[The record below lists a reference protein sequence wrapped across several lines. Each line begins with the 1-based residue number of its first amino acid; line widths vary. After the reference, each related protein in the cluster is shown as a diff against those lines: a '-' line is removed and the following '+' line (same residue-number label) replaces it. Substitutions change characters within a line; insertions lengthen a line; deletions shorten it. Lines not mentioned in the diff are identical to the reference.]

1 MKCESQMNEIERQK
15 RNKQTANYWS
25 WVAKRKELGYW
36 DIPGWKQHQN
46 LLASKNLDQ
55 DWLDVCFRK
64 ISKSSPKLALSLGS
78 GSGSLERVLL
88 KRGYVQEVYGCDIS
102 PDLVQ
107 ISQNEADRLKLKAS
121 YFVADLNA
129 PVFNCPKVDLVIA
142 AGILHHVEELERLFL
157 EIKNIL
163 KEGGH
168 FIVYDYVGPSRF
180 QWRENQIKRCNEW
193 IKKLPKNYLKKKGY
207 PWYYTLSKKIFDAIP
222 FSHSEKIPAFLS
234 KWLGLRVGAQVKRLQ
249 QASLTLNKVIPPPVE
264 QFLVTDPSEAIRS
277 EEILNLASQI
287 FKIEGLI
294 PQGGTLAQPL
304 FGRIVANFLKQEEGK
319 AWALKILN
327 DERLEIEKGNLES
340 DLVAFIA
347 KLD

>member
-1 MKCESQMNEIERQK
+1 MSSESQLKGFERQK

-36 DIPGWKQHQN
+36 DIPGWKKHQN
-46 LLASKNLDQ
+46 LLASRNPDQ
-55 DWLDVCFRK
+55 DWLDVCFSK
-64 ISKSSPKLALSLGS
+64 ISKSPPKTALSLGS
-78 GSGSLERVLL
+78 GSGSLERILL
-88 KRGYVQEVYGCDIS
+88 ERGYVQEVYGCDIS

-107 ISQNEADRLKLKAS
+107 ISQDEAKKLNLKAQ
-121 YFVADLNA
+121 YFVADLND

-157 EIKNIL
+157 EIKKIL

-193 IKKLPKNYLKKKGY
+193 IEKLPKNYLKKKGY
-207 PWYYTLSKKIFDAIP
+207 PWYYTVSKIIFNSIP
-222 FSHSEKIPAFLS
+222 FSHSEKLPPFLS
-234 KWLGLRVGAQVKRLQ
+234 KWFGERVGAQVKRLQ
-249 QASLTLNKVIPPPVE
+249 QASLTLNKVVPPPVE

-277 EEILNLASQI
+277 EDILKLASQV
-287 FKIEGLI
+287 FKIEELI

-304 FGRIVANFLKQEEGK
+304 FGRIVANFLKGEEGK
-319 AWALKILN
+319 VWASKILD

-347 KLD
+347 KID